1 MPEPDFLVRPGQER
15 IAYHRSRG
23 ISPGVVFCGGFMSDM
38 TGTKATVLEAFCRD
52 NGRAYVR
59 FDYQGHGQS
68 GGRFEDGTIS
78 RWRDDA
84 LAVIDRLTEG
94 PQLLIGS
101 SMGGWIS
108 LLCALA
114 RPDRIIGLVLLAPAP
129 DFTAEML
136 HQEFSPAQRRELL
149 EHGRLERPTEYG
161 DAPYVITRTLIEDGN
176 RNLLLQG
183 PPIELNCPVR
193 IIQGMRDSD
202 VHWRRALRLVDALAG
217 PDTTLTLVKTGD
229 HRLSEPEDIERLCV
243 TVAQLWDRA

>member
-23 ISPGVVFCGGFMSDM
+23 VSPGVVFCGGFMSDM

-68 GGRFEDGTIS
+68 GGQFEDGTIS

-108 LLCALA
+108 LLSALA
-114 RPDRIIGLVLLAPAP
+114 RPEKIVGLVLLAPAP

-202 VHWRRALRLVDALAG
+202 VHWRRALRLIDALAG